1 MPLTFLTDL
10 SPEATTNTQ
19 HGELG
24 LFLVPQ
30 PHREV
35 GSQFP
40 AYPTQTSSLQPSRRL
55 WRVFLKV
62 GVRVLSDGYCSQV
75 IPRAAQISQGMDCK
89 LQPRCPTRAWSRI
102 ETVLQRTDCDV
113 M

>member
-10 SPEATTNTQ
+10 SPAATTNTQ

-24 LFLVPQ
+24 LLLVPQ

-40 AYPTQTSSLQPSRRL
+40 EYPTQVSSLQPSREAL
-55 WRVFLKV
+55 VSL
-62 GVRVLSDGYCSQV
+62 
-75 IPRAAQISQGMDCK
+75 PQGGSEG
-89 LQPRCPTRAWSRI
+89 A
-102 ETVLQRTDCDV
+102 V
-113 M
+113 